1 MSFETDCLQVLR
13 SQTHWKGVDGT
24 HFESHFCETAH
35 TILRDHLRDHHRDH
49 HHESQGD
56 DNQSY
61 LLHGNHERT
70 HWAMQSL
77 DLHLDASWVV
87 ESLWNLR
94 FPEVPELSLVE
105 VGMLVLPYDASQEQQ
120 LPSRIHPL

>member
-1 MSFETDCLQVLR
+1 VLR

-35 TILRDHLRDHHRDH
+35 TIHHDHHRDH
-49 HHESQGD
+49 HHENQDD

-61 LLHGNHERT
+61 WLHGNHERN
-70 HWAMQSL
+70 HWVTQSL
-77 DLHLDASWVV
+77 DLHLDASWAL
-87 ESLWNLR
+87 ESLWNPR
-94 FPEVPELSLVE
+94 FPEVPELSLEE